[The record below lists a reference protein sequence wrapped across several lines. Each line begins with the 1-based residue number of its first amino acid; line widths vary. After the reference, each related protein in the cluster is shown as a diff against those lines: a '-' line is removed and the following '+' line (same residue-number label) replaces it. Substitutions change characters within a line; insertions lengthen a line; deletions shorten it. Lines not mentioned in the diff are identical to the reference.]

1 VEGGP
6 VSGKAGEYRKL
17 GSYFPRKSESM
28 QAPFCAALPLCLKS
42 VGLLAIG
49 GQNGPE
55 HVSRHAPACPH
66 LRRLAG
72 VKQLYQRRGSLPA
85 DVEEAGSVE
94 GASMLADDIADRIA
108 IACPVELD
116 GIIKDMW
123 LDHTHG
129 LLADN
134 EMETLDEAARAR
146 REAFQ
151 ERRQAAR
158 PGGAPRG
165 RARRGQRSPDKQAS
179 IERRRRLVASGP
191 LPPPLAARFTWGE
204 IAVMR
209 IVGDECRV
217 HGCCTLH
224 IDAIAARSGVH
235 RTTVQNA
242 LREAQGRDGRP
253 GIITVQE
260 RRRRGQRS
268 LTNIIR
274 IVSRGWPGLAPQGPI
289 PVRHGGGFKMHSN
302 QKIEH
307 HGYRFISK
315 GKASLGHSGR
325 SLFLWRGNIGLPQS
339 TTITALQ
346 ICIR

>member
-1 VEGGP
+1 
-6 VSGKAGEYRKL
+6 
-17 GSYFPRKSESM
+17 
-28 QAPFCAALPLCLKS
+28 
-42 VGLLAIG
+42 
-49 GQNGPE
+49 
-55 HVSRHAPACPH
+55 
-66 LRRLAG
+66 LAG
-72 VKQLYQRRGSLPA
+72 VEQLYERRGSLPA

-108 IACPVELD
+108 IACPGELD

-123 LDHTHG
+123 VDHTNG
-129 LLADN
+129 RLN
-134 EMETLDEAARAR
+134 ENEAEILDEAARTR

-158 PGGAPRG
+158 PRPARRPGNAPR
-165 RARRGQRSPDKQAS
+165 RSARRRQRSPDKQAS

-209 IVGDECRV
+209 IVGDECRM

-242 LREAQGRDGRP
+242 LRQAQGREGRP

-274 IVSRGWPGLAPQGPI
+274 IVSREWRDWLHRGPSR
-289 PVRHGGGFKMHSN
+289 PAMGVASKCTAAKKSN
-302 QKIEH
+302 TTDT
-307 HGYRFISK
+307 
-315 GKASLGHSGR
+315 
-325 SLFLWRGNIGLPQS
+325 SLFLRGKPPWGIPEGVYS
-339 TTITALQ
+339 CGEVI
-346 ICIR
+346 

>member
-1 VEGGP
+1 MSRQSRGANSDLAVLFLPENLIWRN
-6 VSGKAGEYRKL
+6 SFLR
-17 GSYFPRKSESM
+17 
-28 QAPFCAALPLCLKS
+28 ALPFCLKS
-42 VGLLAIG
+42 VGLPATG

-55 HVSRHAPACPH
+55 HVSRHAPTCPH
-66 LRRLAG
+66 LRHLAG
-72 VKQLYQRRGSLPA
+72 VEQLYQRRGSLPA

-108 IACPVELD
+108 IACPGELD

-123 LDHTHG
+123 VDHTHG

-151 ERRQAAR
+151 ERRTETR
-158 PGGAPRG
+158 GIAPRG
-165 RARRGQRSPDKQAS
+165 SARRGQRSPDKQAS

-204 IAVMR
+204 QAVMR
-209 IVGDECRV
+209 IVGDECRA
-217 HGCCTLH
+217 HGQCTLH
-224 IDAIAARSGVH
+224 IDAIAARAGVH

-242 LREAQGRDGRP
+242 LREAQGREGRP

-274 IVSRGWPGLAPQGPI
+274 IVSREWQNWLHVRPAPQA
-289 PVRHGGGFKMHSN
+289 F
-302 QKIEH
+302 
-307 HGYRFISK
+307 F
-315 GKASLGHSGR
+315 ASLIAAWNASA
-325 SLFLWRGNIGLPQS
+325 S
-339 TTITALQ
+339 
-346 ICIR
+346 

>member
-1 VEGGP
+1 
-6 VSGKAGEYRKL
+6 
-17 GSYFPRKSESM
+17 
-28 QAPFCAALPLCLKS
+28 
-42 VGLLAIG
+42 
-49 GQNGPE
+49 
-55 HVSRHAPACPH
+55 
-66 LRRLAG
+66 LAG
-72 VKQLYQRRGSLPA
+72 VEQLYQRRGSLPA
-85 DVEEAGSVE
+85 DVEEAGSAE

-108 IACPVELD
+108 IACPGELD

-123 LDHTHG
+123 VDHTHG

-146 REAFQ
+146 REAIQ
-151 ERRQAAR
+151 
-158 PGGAPRG
+158 
-165 RARRGQRSPDKQAS
+165 ARRTETRKTSGVPQNAAWGSARRRQRSPDRQAS

-224 IDAIAARSGVH
+224 IDAIAARAGVH

-242 LREAQGRDGRP
+242 LREAQAREGRP

-274 IVSRGWPGLAPQGPI
+274 IVSREWLNWLHRGPSRSAMGVGSKCTAAKKSSTTDTGL
-289 PVRHGGGFKMHSN
+289 
-302 QKIEH
+302 
-307 HGYRFISK
+307 
-315 GKASLGHSGR
+315 SLGGR
-325 SLFLWRGNIGLPQS
+325 PPWGIPDGVYDERNGIRGGK
-339 TTITALQ
+339 TAAEGGT
-346 ICIR
+346 